1 MIITLNGQEREV
13 KFTLNMINE
22 LDKKYVMD
30 AGGAKFAMGLNLAF
44 TYLSQKNPVA
54 IANVLKACFPKT
66 PEQHIEQYVEDYA
79 VEHETLEPLFAE
91 IIEEMG
97 KHPLLTATLDNF
109 KQKARV
115 ETTDE
120 G

>member
-1 MIITLNGQEREV
+1 MYITLNGQEQEV
-13 KFTLNMINE
+13 KFSLSMINE

-44 TYLSQKNPVA
+44 TYLSQKNPTA

-66 PEQHIEQYVEDYA
+66 PERHIEEFVESYA
-79 VEHETLEPLFAE
+79 EEHGTLEPLFDE
-91 IIEEMG
+91 ITEEMG

-109 KQKARV
+109 KAKAKV

-120 G
+120 D